1 VFLISRPNTSQ
12 EEIIPLFAAL
22 NTLNHN
28 RCYTSFQIKDLIFYF
43 IPLEPLTLKSAP
55 FDLKYGFADFLL
67 IGLRAA
73 PDNQVILRPLE
84 QNLAPERY
92 NKFGYFKRS
101 LRGGLF
107 CVPHNDCRWLDE
119 AGCAEK
125 RGS

>member
-1 VFLISRPNTSQ
+1 M
-12 EEIIPLFAAL
+12 FAAL
-22 NTLNHN
+22 NTLNHD

-101 LRGGLF
+101 LRG
-107 CVPHNDCRWLDE
+107 E
-119 AGCAEK
+119 
-125 RGS
+125 

>member
-101 LRGGLF
+101 LRG
-107 CVPHNDCRWLDE
+107 E
-119 AGCAEK
+119 
-125 RGS
+125 

>member
-1 VFLISRPNTSQ
+1 VIAAIYRFSDQISDL
-12 EEIIPLFAAL
+12 LF
-22 NTLNHN
+22 HVP
-28 RCYTSFQIKDLIFYF
+28 R
-43 IPLEPLTLKSAP
+43 AP
-55 FDLKYGFADFLL
+55 FDLKCGFADFLL
-67 IGLRAA
+67 IGVRAA
-73 PDNQVILRPLE
+73 PENKVILRPLE

-92 NKFGYFKRS
+92 KKYGYSKKS